1 MTSCGIK
8 VDVNP
13 VEVNH
18 KVGLDLEAILEFCNS
33 QFATQE
39 EFDECVTD
47 LTSKINDFLAAQD
60 EDEETDA
67 EVN

>member
-8 VDVNP
+8 VDVKP
-13 VEVNH
+13 VDVNH
-18 KVGLDLEAILEFCNS
+18 KIGLDLEAILEFCNS

-47 LTSKINDFLAAQD
+47 LTSKINDFLASQD
-60 EDEETDA
+60 NEEQTDA
-67 EVN
+67 QTD